1 MCLILTKII
10 FLFNFNLLKESC
22 FNLNISRLNFMMIVG
37 DNPQTMKTRLKQWAQ
52 VVACSVR
59 QSSSS
64 SSSSSS

>member
-64 SSSSSS
+64 SSSSS